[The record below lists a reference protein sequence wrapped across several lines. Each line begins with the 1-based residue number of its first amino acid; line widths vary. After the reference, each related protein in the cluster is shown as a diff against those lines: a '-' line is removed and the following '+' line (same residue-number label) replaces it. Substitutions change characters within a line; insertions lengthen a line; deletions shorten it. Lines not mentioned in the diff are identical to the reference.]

1 MGQTEKNLNQKLDE
15 ILTRLNTLETKVS
28 ALESGSHERK
38 VRYNENYIK
47 SDNALTNEEKPVK
60 ESTEDSDQL
69 LENKIG
75 KYGLVWIGNVVL
87 LFGITLITQYIQSE
101 GHTNLASIIGF
112 LAVGLLFGLSVLM
125 SKNLSYIGLMFKT
138 TSILLIYY
146 FTTRLHF
153 FTEAP
158 IISAK
163 WICLFLLLFINAYQ
177 YYLSVKL
184 KSGMFGVIALFL
196 TLSTAVI
203 SNTTH
208 FMLSVIALTAIV
220 SMYFVFKFNWRIL
233 LVLSIVLVYTS
244 FLIWMLNNPAMET
257 EVQIASKNHLSII
270 YLFIIA
276 SAYSILNFLPN
287 NEEYNDFFI
296 LGGVLLNGIGF
307 SFLTLFYVFSFL
319 STNYIWI
326 FFTVFIFCLIA
337 AVVFRFKSQWKFA
350 APLYALYSFVMLSV
364 AVYGYYQLPN
374 AFFILSLESLLV
386 VSMALW
392 FRSQFIVIMN
402 GFLFIALLIVYLK
415 LGDPVVGINFAFA
428 LTALITARVLNWK
441 KERLEITTELL
452 RNTYLIAAFFM
463 MLYALY
469 KAVPEDYITLTWTGT
484 ALLYYLLSRLLNN
497 VKYRWMSIFTI
508 IITAIYLFIVDLDR
522 ISMLLRVV
530 TIMAL
535 AIISILISI
544 IYTKNS
550 NS

>member
-1 MGQTEKNLNQKLDE
+1 MGQTDENFNQKLDE
-15 ILTRLNTLETKVS
+15 ILTRLNALETKVS
-28 ALESGSHERK
+28 TIETGSRERM
-38 VRYNENYIK
+38 VRYNENYTNK
-47 SDNALTNEEKPVK
+47 DDALTNKEALIK

-75 KYGLVWIGNVVL
+75 KYGLVWTGNIVL
-87 LFGITLITQYIQSE
+87 LFGITLITQYIQRE

-138 TSILLIYY
+138 TSILLLYY
-146 FTTRLHF
+146 FTARLHF

-163 WICLFLLLFINAYQ
+163 WICLLLLLLINAYQ

-220 SMYFVFKFNWRIL
+220 SMYFVFKFNWRTL

-244 FLIWMLNNPAMET
+244 FLIWMLSNPAMGN
-257 EVQIASKNHLSII
+257 EVQIASKYHLSII

-276 SAYSILNFLPN
+276 SVYSILNLLPN

-296 LGGVLLNGIGF
+296 LGSVLLNGIGF

-319 STNYIWI
+319 PTNYIWI
-326 FFTVFIFCLIA
+326 FFTIFVFCLSAA
-337 AVVFRFKSQWKFA
+337 AVFKFKSEWKFA

-364 AVYGYYQLPN
+364 TVYGYYQLPN
-374 AFFILSLESLLV
+374 AFFILSIESLLV

-402 GFLFIALLIVYLK
+402 GFLFIALLIAYLK
-415 LGDPVVGINFAFA
+415 LGDTVVGINFAFA

-452 RNTYLIAAFFM
+452 RNTYLVAAFFM

-469 KAVPEDYITLTWTGT
+469 KAIPEDYITLLWTGT
-484 ALLYYLLSRLLNN
+484 ALLYYLLSRLLHN

-508 IITAIYLFIVDLDR
+508 IITALYLFIVDLDR

-544 IYTKNS
+544 IYTKKS